1 MSANVLFLE
10 HCTDNT
16 VGGSHYCLLEICRQL
31 KGKGFKCV
39 VAFYQEN
46 DLVDEFR
53 EAGAT
58 VVIMPPPGAWVERN
72 STGRGLITRI
82 LQGIALRIEML
93 LFRPFRWARVIR
105 EHKIDVLHLNNTFS
119 DDKDFVVAG
128 RLLGKP
134 VVSHVRGLQTH
145 LTGAAIKTGN
155 SLDAIIA
162 ISEAVRD
169 RIREL
174 GVSNRDV
181 HLIFDGIS
189 PNRMLE
195 QASST
200 NIRKKHGI
208 PDTAVVVGSVGNV
221 KEWKGQR
228 VLVDAF
234 CQVAKDVDDAH
245 CLIVGAIADEAYY
258 EDVQAIASAAGLS
271 ERVTFAGY
279 QKGVGDYLRSFD
291 LFVHCSVDPE
301 PFGIV
306 ILEAMSLEIPVIAT
320 SIGAPREIV
329 ESGKSG
335 VLFDPSNTAELAN
348 AIRLFFSD
356 RERMREMGKRG
367 KERFLQKF
375 TSEIN
380 ADKIVAVYESLL
392 SER

>member
-1 MSANVLFLE
+1 M
-10 HCTDNT
+10 
-16 VGGSHYCLLEICRQL
+16 